1 MLYWAEGSKT
11 GNAVRLTN
19 SDARMVR
26 FFCRFLVTALGI
38 DPLNIRVSINVY
50 TNNGLSIRD
59 VENYWLRLLAL
70 PRTCLRKHTLKHM
83 PTSSSGRARGRLPY
97 GVCRVVVHSTEALQ
111 HIYGAIQE
119 YGGFEEPAWLG

>member
-59 VENYWLRLLAL
+59 VEELLATPARAATHL
-70 PRTCLRKHTLKHM
+70 PPQAH
-83 PTSSSGRARGRLPY
+83 A
-97 GVCRVVVHSTEALQ
+97 EA
-111 HIYGAIQE
+111 HANVE
-119 YGGFEEPAWLG
+119 